1 MLFRSLAALR
11 KGSSASSTLQACAS
25 RLAITFS
32 DLCVEPYFLHAPGD
46 TLIAEGIDD
55 ASRSL
60 ARGIKGPSCNQ
71 TLKTYIFASAKRLGW
86 HISVDAFA
94 SAYNRL
100 VERYYAEFPE
110 PDAEAVDAL
119 AVTDWNSSVCPSCG
133 RPHREVV
140 FAFPPKPLVQRF
152 VDKARADGIRA
163 IVLVPASI
171 MESYWSRLLSAAVGG
186 GPEPYRKFRNP
197 MSLLNDVGEFKATA
211 LALFTV
217 DFGSGHIPG
226 SDAAF
231 APRCGREAALR
242 GRPRLGSPADHADR
256 ERIRLELRRRFRHDE
271 SV

>member
-1 MLFRSLAALR
+1 M
-11 KGSSASSTLQACAS
+11 
-25 RLAITFS
+25 
-32 DLCVEPYFLHAPGD
+32 
-46 TLIAEGIDD
+46 
-55 ASRSL
+55 
-60 ARGIKGPSCNQ
+60 
-71 TLKTYIFASAKRLGW
+71 
-86 HISVDAFA
+86 DAFA

-171 MESYWSRLLSAAVGG
+171 MESYWPRLLSAAVGG

-197 MSLLNDVGEFKATA
+197 LSLLNDVGEFKATA

-217 DFGSGHIPG
+217 DFG
-226 SDAAF
+226 
-231 APRCGREAALR
+231 
-242 GRPRLGSPADHADR
+242 
-256 ERIRLELRRRFRHDE
+256 
-271 SV
+271 

>member
-1 MLFRSLAALR
+1 MCSSDLKRAKVFAVIWDSSPFGYGTVIRCHSDRDGPGTLVVGTFDDRFDVSEQVYREAVGGYLAVEAAARLFDLHDSVLILRNDSSSALAALR

-25 RLAITFS
+25 RLAITCS
-32 DLCVEPYFLHAPGD
+32 DLCAAPYFLHAPGD

-140 FAFPPKPLVQRF
+140 FA
-152 VDKARADGIRA
+152 
-163 IVLVPASI
+163 
-171 MESYWSRLLSAAVGG
+171 
-186 GPEPYRKFRNP
+186 
-197 MSLLNDVGEFKATA
+197 
-211 LALFTV
+211 
-217 DFGSGHIPG
+217 
-226 SDAAF
+226 
-231 APRCGREAALR
+231 
-242 GRPRLGSPADHADR
+242 
-256 ERIRLELRRRFRHDE
+256 
-271 SV
+271 